1 MSAYLFP
8 IRTAVL
14 VFPFLALAISLPF
27 LIVQYRRF
35 GSFTFGRAFVL
46 YTFVFYML
54 TAYFMVILPL
64 PAREWVA
71 KLTTQRYQIVPFTA
85 LREFLNTSGFVATNP
100 HTWLSAMRSASF
112 LQPAFNLLLTLPF
125 GFYLRYYFRRN
136 WKQVLLMSFGLSLF
150 FELTQ
155 LSGLY
160 FIYPRPYR
168 LFDVDDLIV
177 NTAGGLLGYY
187 MTPLI
192 RLAFPNRDKM
202 DQHSYERGQ
211 KVGWLRRWVAWFID
225 YAIYGVLIR
234 FVLII
239 LLHDALNLPNSVVT
253 PVSYIV
259 MVAGVFILPSLMGGV
274 TLGKRIVRIKVQPV
288 PEANG
293 KWRVPLRFAL
303 LYYFCLPVWRW
314 WWLEVSHVL
323 TVISARTELNLI
335 IVAILSLFVLFFI
348 ADVLWTLWH
357 RDGRLFYDDW
367 ARTMQRS
374 TVVPKQNVVK

>member
-1 MSAYLFP
+1 MSAYLIP

-14 VFPFLALAISLPF
+14 TFPFLALIIALPF

-35 GSFTFGRAFVL
+35 GSFTFSRAFVL

-71 KLTTQRYQIVPFTA
+71 QLTTQRYQLVPFTA
-85 LREFLNTSGFVATNP
+85 VREFLNTSGFVFSNP
-100 HTWLSAMRSASF
+100 HTWLRAIRSASF
-112 LQPAFNLLLTLPF
+112 LQPVFNLLLTLPF

-136 WKQVLLMSFGLSLF
+136 WRQVLLMSFGLSLF

-177 NTAGGLLGYY
+177 NTAGGMIGYY
-187 MTPLI
+187 LTPLI

-202 DQHSYERGQ
+202 DQRSYQRGQ
-211 KVGWLRRWVAWFID
+211 KVGWVRRWLAWFID
-225 YAIYGVLIR
+225 YAIYGAFVR
-234 FVLII
+234 FMLI
-239 LLHDALNLPNSVVT
+239 LLLHNALGLPNSVVT
-253 PVSYIV
+253 PLSYLLTI
-259 MVAGVFILPSLMGGV
+259 ALVFILPSLMGGA
-274 TLGKRIVRIKVQPV
+274 TLGKRIVRIKVQLLP
-288 PEANG
+288 ATTG
-293 KWRVPLRFAL
+293 TWRIPLRFAL
-303 LYYFCLPVWRW
+303 LYYFCLPVWSW
-314 WWLEVSHVL
+314 WWQELSHVL
-323 TVISARTELNLI
+323 TVISARTELNLF
-335 IVAILSLFVLFFI
+335 IVAILSLLVLFFI
-348 ADVLWTLWH
+348 ANFIWTLWQ

-367 ARTMQRS
+367 ARTRQSS
-374 TVVPKQNVVK
+374 TVLPKQKVND

>member
-1 MSAYLFP
+1 MGAYLVP
-8 IRTAVL
+8 IRTAVF
-14 VFPFLALAISLPF
+14 VFPFLALAIALPF

-35 GSFTFGRAFVL
+35 GSFTFSRAFVL

-64 PAREWVA
+64 PARSWVA
-71 KLTTQRYQIVPFTA
+71 KLTTQRYQIIPFTA
-85 LREFLNTSGFVATNP
+85 LREFINTSGFVITNP
-100 HTWLSAMRSASF
+100 HTWLGTLRSASF

-125 GFYLRYYFRRN
+125 GFYLRYYFRRT

-177 NTAGGLLGYY
+177 NTAGGMLGYY
-187 MTPLI
+187 FTPLI

-202 DQHSYERGQ
+202 DARSYALGQ
-211 KVGWLRRWVAWFID
+211 KVSWLRRLVALFID
-225 YAIYGVLIR
+225 YVLYGGLVR

-239 LLHDALNLPNSVVT
+239 LLHDAMKLPNSIVT
-253 PVSYIV
+253 PVSYV
-259 MVAGVFILPSLMGGV
+259 LMVAFVFLLPATTGTP
-274 TLGKRIVRIKVQPV
+274 TLGKRIVRIKVQLV
-288 PEANG
+288 PEENG

-303 LYYFCLPVWRW
+303 LYYFCLPVWHL
-314 WWLEVSHVL
+314 WWLETSHVL
-323 TVISARTELNLI
+323 TVIHARTELNLI
-335 IVAILSLFVLFFI
+335 IVGILSLFVLFFC

-367 ARTMQRS
+367 AHTMHAS
-374 TVVPKQNVVK
+374 TVVQKSAS